1 MKVLSL
7 ALLFLASMS
16 SFGWGQAKKPR
27 TLDELV
33 AYTGPDRHQILL
45 EGAKAEGKL
54 VWYTSLSGVYREMVD
69 AFKRKYPDV
78 AIEVYRGGSTD
89 LGPRLLNE
97 AQAGR
102 YVADALE
109 STPGLLMLL
118 RERGLLKAYT
128 SPELARYPDTA
139 KTKADGARIYWV
151 TDREAYLGFGY
162 NTRLLAPAEVPKN
175 FQDLLKPEL
184 KGKLAVTTESSTSRV
199 IGTMIKY
206 KGEEFVKRMRA
217 QEIRLFK
224 ASSAGFLDLIAAGEV
239 AGSFVVFQ
247 NQVTVKKEKK
257 APVDWVPL
265 DVVPANAGGSA
276 IVANAPH
283 PHAALLFTDFVIG
296 AEGQKLMEQFRY
308 GVAWKDY
315 PFKREY
321 PERGMTSAD
330 YEVAEDKWLQLTRS
344 ITKRQN

>member
-1 MKVLSL
+1 MKLWTL
-7 ALLFLASMS
+7 PLLIVVTMT
-16 SFGWGQAKKPR
+16 SFIWGQAKKPR

-33 AYTGPDRHQILL
+33 AYSGADRHQILL
-45 EGAKAEGKL
+45 DGAKSEGKV
-54 VWYTSLSGVYREMVD
+54 VWYTSLSGVYRELVD

-78 AIEVYRGGSTD
+78 AVEVYRAGSTD

-109 STPGLLMLL
+109 STQ
-118 RERGLLKAYT
+118 GLLKPYV
-128 SPELARYPDTA
+128 SPELARYPDEA
-139 KTKADGARIYWV
+139 KTKADGARVYWV

-162 NTRLLAPAEVPKN
+162 NTRQIAPTEVPKN
-175 FQDLLKPEL
+175 FQDLLRPEL

-199 IGTMIKY
+199 VGTMIKY
-206 KGEEFVKRMRA
+206 KGEEFVKRLRA

-247 NQVTVKKEKK
+247 NQVMVKKEKK

-265 DVVPANAGGSA
+265 EGVPTNAGGSA

-283 PHAALLFTDFVIG
+283 PHAALLFTDFIIG
-296 AEGQKLMEQFRY
+296 PEGQKLMEQFRY
-308 GVAWKDY
+308 GVAWKQY

-321 PERGMTSAD
+321 IERGMSSAK
-330 YEVAEDKWLQLTRS
+330 YETAEDKWLQLTRS
-344 ITKRQN
+344 ITKRQS

>member
-1 MKVLSL
+1 MKVMRLAFLILLTMTSL
-7 ALLFLASMS
+7 
-16 SFGWGQAKKPR
+16 GWGQTKKPR

-33 AYTGPDRHQILL
+33 AYSGADRHQILVD
-45 EGAKAEGKL
+45 GAKAEGKV
-54 VWYTSLSGVYREMVD
+54 VWYTSLSGVYRELVD
-69 AFKRKYPDV
+69 AFKRRYPDV
-78 AIEVYRGGSTD
+78 AVEVYRAGSTD

-118 RERGLLKAYT
+118 RERNLLKAYS
-128 SPELARYPDTA
+128 SPELARYPDEA
-139 KTKADGARIYWV
+139 KTKADGGRIYWV

-162 NTRLLAPAEVPKN
+162 NTREVAPAEVPKN

-199 IGTMIKY
+199 VGTLIKY
-206 KGEEFVKRMRA
+206 KGEEFVKRLRA

-247 NQVTVKKEKK
+247 NQVAVKKEKR

-265 DVVPANAGGSA
+265 YVVPTNAGGSA
-276 IVANAPH
+276 IIANAPH

-308 GVAWKDY
+308 GVAWKEY

-321 PERGMTSAD
+321 PERGMSSSE
-330 YEVAEDKWLQLTRS
+330 YENAEDKWLQLTRS
-344 ITKRQN
+344 ISKK

>member
-1 MKVLSL
+1 MKIFGF
-7 ALLFLASMS
+7 ALLILVTTS
-16 SFGWGQAKKPR
+16 SFSWGQTKKSR
-27 TLDELV
+27 TLDELA
-33 AYTGPDRHQILL
+33 AYSGADRHQILL
-45 EGAKAEGKL
+45 DGAKAEGKV
-54 VWYTSLSGVYREMVD
+54 VWYTSLSGVYRELVD
-69 AFKRKYPDV
+69 AFKRKYPDIAV
-78 AIEVYRGGSTD
+78 EVYRAGSTD

-118 RERGLLKAYT
+118 RERGLLKGYI
-128 SPELARYPDTA
+128 SPELARYPDEA

-162 NTRLLAPAEVPKN
+162 NIRQLAPGEVPKN
-175 FQDLLKPEL
+175 FQDLLRPEL

-199 IGTMIKY
+199 VGTLIKY
-206 KGEEFVKRMRA
+206 KGEEFVKRLRA

-247 NQVTVKKEKK
+247 NQVAVKKEKQ

-265 DVVPANAGGSA
+265 DGVPTNAGGSA

-283 PHAALLFTDFVIG
+283 PHAALLFTDFIIG
-296 AEGQKLMEQFRY
+296 AEGQKLLEQFRY

-321 PERGMTSAD
+321 PERGMSSAE
-330 YEVAEDKWLQLTRS
+330 YENAEDKWLQLTRS
-344 ITKRQN
+344 ISKK

>member
-1 MKVLSL
+1 MKIFGV
-7 ALLFLASMS
+7 ALLILVTTS
-16 SFGWGQAKKPR
+16 SFSWGQTKKPR
-27 TLDELV
+27 TLDELA
-33 AYTGPDRHQILL
+33 AYTGADRHQILL
-45 EGAKAEGKL
+45 DGAKAEGKV
-54 VWYTSLSGVYREMVD
+54 VWYTSLSGVYRELVD
-69 AFKRKYPDV
+69 AFKRKYPDIAV
-78 AIEVYRGGSTD
+78 EVYRAGSTD

-128 SPELARYPDTA
+128 SPELSRYPDEA

-162 NTRLLAPAEVPKN
+162 NTRQIASAEIPKN
-175 FQDLLKPEL
+175 FQDLLRPEL

-199 IGTMIKY
+199 VGTLIKY
-206 KGEEFVKRMRA
+206 KGEEFVKRLRA

-265 DVVPANAGGSA
+265 DGVPTNAGGSA

-283 PHAALLFTDFVIG
+283 PHAALLFTDFIIG

-308 GVAWKDY
+308 GVAWKEY

-321 PERGMTSAD
+321 PERGMSSAE
-330 YEVAEDKWLQLTRS
+330 YENAEDKWLQLTRS
-344 ITKRQN
+344 ISKK

>member
-1 MKVLSL
+1 MNIFAL
-7 ALLFLASMS
+7 AILILVMTS
-16 SFGWGQAKKPR
+16 SFGWGQTKKPR
-27 TLDELV
+27 TLEELA
-33 AYTGPDRHQILL
+33 AYAGADRHQILL
-45 EGAKAEGKL
+45 EGAKIEGKI
-54 VWYTSLSGVYREMVD
+54 VWYTSLSGVYRELVD

-78 AIEVYRGGSTD
+78 AVEVYRGGSTD

-102 YVADALE
+102 HVADALE

-128 SPELARYPDTA
+128 SPELARYPDEA

-162 NTRLLAPAEVPKN
+162 NTRQIAPAEIPKN
-175 FQDLLKPEL
+175 FQDLLRPEL

-199 IGTMIKY
+199 VGTMIKY
-206 KGEEFVKRMRA
+206 KGEEFVKRLRA

-257 APVDWVPL
+257 APVDWVAL
-265 DVVPANAGGSA
+265 DAVPTNAGGSA

-283 PHAALLFTDFVIG
+283 PHAALLFTDFIIG

-321 PERGMTSAD
+321 PERGMTSTE
-330 YEVAEDKWLQLTRS
+330 YEDAEDKWLQLTRS
-344 ITKRQN
+344 ISKK

>member
-1 MKVLSL
+1 MKIFGV
-7 ALLFLASMS
+7 ALLILVTTS
-16 SFGWGQAKKPR
+16 SFSWGQTKKPR
-27 TLDELV
+27 TLDELA
-33 AYTGPDRHQILL
+33 AYTGADRQQILL
-45 EGAKAEGKL
+45 DGARAEGKV
-54 VWYTSLSGVYREMVD
+54 VWYTSLSGVYRELVD
-69 AFKRKYPDV
+69 AFKRKYPDIAV
-78 AIEVYRGGSTD
+78 EVYRAGSTD

-128 SPELARYPDTA
+128 SPELSRYPDEA

-162 NTRLLAPAEVPKN
+162 NTRQIAPAEIPKN
-175 FQDLLKPEL
+175 FQDLLRPEL

-199 IGTMIKY
+199 VGTLIKY
-206 KGEEFVKRMRA
+206 KGEEFVKRLRA

-265 DVVPANAGGSA
+265 DAVPTNAGGSA

-283 PHAALLFTDFVIG
+283 PHAALLFTDFIIG

-321 PERGMTSAD
+321 PERGMSSAD
-330 YEVAEDKWLQLTRS
+330 YENAEDKWLQLTRS
-344 ITKRQN
+344 ISKK

>member
-1 MKVLSL
+1 MKIFSL
-7 ALLFLASMS
+7 ALLILATMS
-16 SFGWGQAKKPR
+16 SSGWGQAKKPR

-33 AYTGPDRHQILL
+33 GYTGADRQQILL

-78 AIEVYRGGSTD
+78 SVEVYRGGSTD

-102 YVADALE
+102 YVADAME

-128 SPELARYPDTA
+128 SPELGRYPDEA
-139 KTKADGARIYWV
+139 KTKADGARVFWV

-162 NTRLLAPAEVPKN
+162 NTQLISPGEVPKN
-175 FQDLLKPEL
+175 FQDLFKPEL

-199 IGTMIKY
+199 VGTMVKY
-206 KGEEFVKRMRA
+206 KGEEFVKRLRT

-224 ASSAGFLDLIAAGEV
+224 ASSAGFLDLIVAGEV
-239 AGSFVVFQ
+239 AGSPVVFQ

-276 IVANAPH
+276 IIANAPH

-330 YEVAEDKWLQLTRS
+330 YENAEDKWLQLTRS